1 MQAIAQVNLDFPK
14 VRSGKVREVFD
25 VGENLLLVATDRIS
39 AFDVI
44 LPSAIPAKGVVLNRL
59 SKFWFEKCADIVPNH
74 VAVDDSK
81 ALVERL
87 GLGRE
92 VAMRSMLVK
101 KADPIPFECVVRRYL
116 LGSLLKDYNEHGSDV
131 HGLALPSG
139 LKKGHRF
146 EEPIFT
152 PATKAEIGHDE
163 TISFNQMVEAVGKE
177 TAEQLKDTSLAL
189 FERGSSVAKDA
200 GFVLAD
206 TKFEFGFY
214 KGKLMLIDEL
224 FTPDS
229 SRFWDA
235 EDAKKPDPPS
245 FDKQFVRDY
254 LETLDWNKAAPG
266 PELPVEIVKA
276 TQDRYFEV
284 LKRLTGIDLKA

>member
-25 VGENLLLVATDRIS
+25 AGENLLLVATDRIS

-44 LPSAIPAKGVVLNRL
+44 LPTAIPAKGVVLNRL
-59 SKFWFEKCADIVPNH
+59 SKFWFEKCSDIVPNH
-74 VAVDDSK
+74 VVIDDSK
-81 ALVERL
+81 ILVERL

-116 LGSLLKDYNEHGSDV
+116 LGSLLKDYNEHGPNV
-131 HGLALPSG
+131 HGLDLPSG
-139 LKKGHRF
+139 LKKGHKF
-146 EEPIFT
+146 DKPIFT
-152 PATKAEIGHDE
+152 PATKATSGHDVS
-163 TISFNQMVEAVGKE
+163 ISFDQMVESLGEDIAG
-177 TAEQLKDTSLAL
+177 QLRDISLTL
-189 FERGSSVAKDA
+189 FERGSSIAKDA
-200 GFVLAD
+200 GFILAD
-206 TKFEFGFY
+206 TKFEFGVC
-214 KGKLMLIDEL
+214 KGKIMLIDEL

-229 SRFWDA
+229 SRFWDEGDKDKA
-235 EDAKKPDPPS
+235 DPPS

-266 PELPVEIVKA
+266 PDLPAEIVKA
-276 TQDRYFEV
+276 TQDRYYEV